1 MSNHFQ
7 HKPIAFLLVAVAC
20 MLFVF
25 SASHAQSQVKSDSL
39 LCEGYIN
46 STDSLLDLGEY
57 YQALGTASLALS
69 YAEKSGLLN
78 GIALILTQKGYAY
91 RSLGDNYK
99 ALEMLIVALENY
111 QALNNEKGEASVLN
125 QIGAVYRLQGSYPKA
140 LEYYLNSLRIYE
152 RLNIKSGI
160 ASTLN
165 NIGIVYLYQKDYD
178 RALDY
183 YNRSLM
189 LEQELNNQES
199 ISTSYINIGE
209 AYKEKGQVDKALD
222 YYLKALQIAK
232 KYDDPDA
239 LGVLYNEIGSI
250 YIDVGNSA
258 LARTYLYESLKIFE
272 GIKSR
277 NRLAEIHL
285 NLGRHYLA
293 TQNQTN
299 ALKHL
304 KTALDNASASKSN
317 ELLAKINLTLSQCYQ
332 QQSHYKQAYTHFQ
345 QHIAYRDST
354 YNKESTRK
362 LVQAEMLH
370 QFDKQQQEQ
379 KLLQDRKDSIAN
391 EVKRRQTLL
400 RNFLLVAV
408 LLLLTVV
415 VVGYLALKQKQ
426 KANETLAQHQ
436 KLILEKNEELL
447 QQQEEILAQ
456 RDEIEH
462 KNQILEQSQKIIAA
476 KNDRIISSIEYA
488 QTIQEAILPKEELL
502 KNIFADHFIVYL
514 PKDIV
519 SGDFYWFSSYNEKFF
534 IAVIDCTGHGV
545 PGSFMSMIGNT
556 LLNQIVNEWQT
567 HDPALILEYLHDKVR
582 KALKQDEN
590 DKRAHMS
597 MDIALLA
604 YDSATQQATY
614 AGARRPLYIVD
625 CEGNFTRIPGD
636 PRSVGGFQP
645 EQKRY
650 FTNHIVEANNG
661 CSVYLTTDG
670 YTDQMNPYMKKLGVK
685 PFTDLLSKNYKHPL
699 EGQKTALLNA
709 YRAHKAGCEQ
719 IDDIC
724 ILGIKFK

>member
-1 MSNHFQ
+1 MRILFRYKQ
-7 HKPIAFLLVAVAC
+7 IAIMLVTIAS
-20 MLFVF
+20 MLF
-25 SASHAQSQVKSDSL
+25 AIDGLHAQTPLNSDSL
-39 LCEGYIN
+39 RCEAYIN

-57 YQALGTASLALS
+57 HQALGTASLALS
-69 YAEKSGLLN
+69 YAEKSGHLN
-78 GIALILTQKGYAY
+78 GIALILTLKGYAY
-91 RSLGDNYK
+91 RALGENYK
-99 ALEMLIVALENY
+99 ALEMFTVALENY

-140 LEYYLNSLRIYE
+140 LEYYLSSLRIYE
-152 RLNIKSGI
+152 RLNVKSGI

-189 LEQELNNQES
+189 LEQELNNEES

-209 AYKEKGQVDKALD
+209 AYKEKGQVNRALD

-250 YIDVGNSA
+250 YSELGNSE
-258 LARTYLYESLKIFE
+258 LAYSYLKESLSIFE
-272 GIKSR
+272 GMKSKI
-277 NRLAEIHL
+277 RLAEIHL
-285 NLGRHYLA
+285 SLGKHYLSA
-293 TQNQTN
+293 SNRGQALQHLIIAQN
-299 ALKHL
+299 
-304 KTALDNASASKSN
+304 NASASKSN
-317 ELLAKINLTLSQCYQ
+317 ELLAKINLLLSKCYQ
-332 QQSHYKQAYTHFQ
+332 QQGNYKLAYTHYQ
-345 QHIAYRDST
+345 QHIAFRDST

-370 QFDKQQQEQ
+370 QFEKQQQEQ
-379 KLLQDRKDSIAN
+379 KMLQDRKDSITAAA
-391 EVKRRQTLL
+391 KYRQTLF
-400 RNFLLVAV
+400 RNFLLIAV
-408 LLLLTVV
+408 LLLLLVV
-415 VVGYLALKQKQ
+415 LAGFVALKQKQ
-426 KANETLAQHQ
+426 KVNETLAEHQ
-436 KLILEKNEELL
+436 KQILEKNEELL
-447 QQQEEILAQ
+447 QQQEEILSQ

-462 KNQILEQSQKIIAA
+462 KNQILEHSQKIIAA

-488 QTIQEAILPKEELL
+488 QTIQEAILPKENLL
-502 KNIFADHFIVYL
+502 KDVFADHFIVFL

-519 SGDFYWFSSYNEKFF
+519 SGDFYWFSTSGEKQF

-582 KALKQDEN
+582 KALKQDED
-590 DKRAHMS
+590 DKKSHMS
-597 MDIALLA
+597 MDVALLV
-604 YDSATQQATY
+604 YNTQTQKVTY
-614 AGARRPLYIVD
+614 AGARRPLYIVNKD
-625 CEGNFTRIPGD
+625 GLFSRIPGD

-645 EQKRY
+645 EKKRY
-650 FTNHIVEANNG
+650 FTNQIIDIEKG
-661 CSVYLTTDG
+661 DSLYLTTDG
-670 YTDQMNPYMKKLGVK
+670 YSDQMDLFMKKFGIK
-685 PFTDLLSKNYKHPL
+685 PLTELLVKNYKHPM
-699 EGQKTALLNA
+699 ERQKTALLNA

-724 ILGIKFK
+724 ILGIRF